1 MLLEGSDDATAALAG
16 DRLDG
21 CVTLMWL
28 PNSFDL
34 QMKKPVALKR
44 RAQQLQMVERKA
56 EGTETSDRALP

>member
-1 MLLEGSDDATAALAG
+1 MLEGSDDATAALAG

-21 CVTLMWL
+21 CVTLTWL

-44 RAQQLQMVERKA
+44 RAQQLQMVGRKA
-56 EGTETSDRALP
+56 EGTEMSDGALP